1 MRHTKFKIAIALLSA
16 SALTGCAVSQ
26 MDVNR
31 AYDAANADATHA
43 MGNGAESMQLV
54 EEVPTA
60 FLGDR
65 LVPVA
70 YEATLP
76 AIFREKTVTFP
87 ANLPLTKIGTLVS
100 SATGYP
106 VHLSPDVFI
115 PRDALIPKTGVA
127 AAPTARNSVGASEQN
142 NLEPIY
148 RQSCECK
155 VGQYLRGVTEDLGL
169 DWSFDG
175 TTITISRFVTKM
187 FTIAAIPGKV
197 SFNSTMSK
205 GTDTSTG
212 NQSSGTTGGSAG
224 NTGSFSAITKTGR
237 DGSFDQMVSI
247 EAMLNKIKTPMG
259 EVVVNQQSRSVMV
272 RDTKEAVDRMSM
284 VLNREN
290 AISTR
295 QVALRVR
302 TLEIDMTKGSQA
314 GINADVV
321 FNKISDGLARY
332 AISFASPTSLAT
344 SAGSVG
350 LSVLRPNAPLSGT
363 NAVINGLNTFGKT
376 IDDSTQ
382 TKLTLNG
389 LPVSVGSFET
399 KGYRR
404 PPRARVR

>member
-1 MRHTKFKIAIALLSA
+1 MRHTKFKIAIALLAA

-43 MGNGAESMQLV
+43 MGSGPESMQLV

-87 ANLPLTKIGTLVS
+87 PNLPLTKIGTLVS

-115 PRDALIPKTGVA
+115 PREALIPKTGVA
-127 AAPTARNSVGASEQN
+127 ATPTARNIVGASDQN
-142 NLEPIY
+142 NVEPIY
-148 RQSCECK
+148 KQSCECK

-247 EAMLNKIKTPMG
+247 EAMLNKLKTPMG
-259 EVVVNQQSRSVMV
+259 EVVVNPQSRSVMV

-284 VLNREN
+284 VLTREN

-295 QVALRVR
+295 QVAIRVR
-302 TLEIDMTKGSQA
+302 TL
-314 GINADVV
+314 
-321 FNKISDGLARY
+321 
-332 AISFASPTSLAT
+332 
-344 SAGSVG
+344 
-350 LSVLRPNAPLSGT
+350 
-363 NAVINGLNTFGKT
+363 
-376 IDDSTQ
+376 
-382 TKLTLNG
+382 KLT
-389 LPVSVGSFET
+389 
-399 KGYRR
+399 
-404 PPRARVR
+404 